1 MCKKMKLFLLILLT
15 ILLMTPG
22 CSKITKENYDKLEV
36 GMEYSEVI
44 TLLGKPDSCT
54 DTMGAKSCI
63 WGNEAKNIKI
73 NFLAEKTVIF
83 SSVGI
88 K

>member
-1 MCKKMKLFLLILLT
+1 MFKKMKFFLLVLLT
-15 ILLMTPG
+15 ILLFTSG
-22 CSKITKENYDKLEV
+22 CSKITKENYDKLEI

-44 TLLGKPDSCT
+44 TILGKPDNCS

-63 WGNEAKNIKI
+63 WGNEAKNITI
-73 NFLAEKTVIF
+73 NFLAEKSIIL

>member
-1 MCKKMKLFLLILLT
+1 MKLFLLLLLT
-15 ILLMTPG
+15 MSLFIPG
-22 CSKITKENYDKLEV
+22 CSKTTKENYDRLEI

-44 TLLGKPDSCT
+44 TILGKPDNCS

-63 WGNEAKNIKI
+63 WGNEAKNITI
-73 NFLAEKTVIF
+73 NFLAEKSIIF

>member
-1 MCKKMKLFLLILLT
+1 MCKKMKLFLLMLLT
-15 ILLMTPG
+15 IVFFTPG
-22 CSKITKENYDKLEV
+22 CSKITKENYDKLEI

-44 TLLGKPDSCT
+44 TLLGKPDNCA

-63 WGNEAKNIKI
+63 WGNEAKNIRI
-73 NFLAEKTVIF
+73 SFLAEKSVIF

>member
-1 MCKKMKLFLLILLT
+1 MCKKIKLFLLVLLT
-15 ILLMTPG
+15 ILLLTPG
-22 CSKITKENYDKLEV
+22 CSKITKENYDRLEI

-44 TLLGKPDSCT
+44 TLLGKPDSCA

-63 WGNEAKNIKI
+63 WGNEAKNIKV